1 MLPSLVRCHS
11 DTAFCRDSSLA
22 LVTQHNF
29 LLQQAKQGQPQ
40 AIVTLLNNRLRLQ
53 GVFVAKHSLKNDC
66 LSLMLQGQQVKS
78 QSKVIS
84 CIEEGLKKLKPKDLL
99 SATIYAR
106 TSANSK
112 VIWKQTIVLSQFASQ
127 EKKIEEEVT
136 DSTISRENPISDSEI
151 SSAKNQPR
159 TEKRVDSYPTTY
171 SQVSGITHLPS
182 QTRRKTVINNTRS
195 KHLDKG
201 FNSFLG
207 RTKAKLKLNLE
218 YKSLEDHLD
227 LVTVSLTILFLFVLW
242 FIFDS
247 ASFLLILPLLVLGC
261 VSSCIALYKNQNFIN
276 WFFLGFLGF
285 FLWGLPYIYLIFMP
299 GEDLEEIRRKN
310 QERKL
315 KKELK
320 NQERKLKE
328 ELENQ
333 KLLSL
338 FEDAT
343 VVFEQ
348 TASYRGGLKG
358 YPTHLEKAGMA
369 YLTENA
375 LIFIQDILKCKLI
388 YSDIMDVTLDNF
400 QIEDHR
406 SLLLDSDT
414 ARQLQN
420 VKNIVN
426 IKYLD
431 EDSAERDV
439 KFQIH
444 GALMVQGEEIKA
456 REFLNRILDFKHQF
470 LKPEIHISQEQG
482 DDVFAKLDKL
492 NNLKNRGIIS
502 DDEFECK
509 KAKLL
514 EEI

>member
-1 MLPSLVRCHS
+1 M
-11 DTAFCRDSSLA
+11 
-22 LVTQHNF
+22 TQHNS
-29 LLQQAKQGQPQ
+29 LLQQAKHGQPQ
-40 AIVTLLNNRLRLQ
+40 AIVAILNNRLRLQ

-78 QSKVIS
+78 QGKVIS

-112 VIWKQTIVLSQFASQ
+112 VIWKQTIVLSQFTSQ
-127 EKKIEEEVT
+127 EKKIEEEAT

-151 SSAKNQPR
+151 SLAENQPR

-182 QTRRKTVINNTRS
+182 QTRRKTVINNTKS
-195 KHLDKG
+195 KHLGKG
-201 FNSFLG
+201 FNSFLE
-207 RTKAKLKLNLE
+207 RTKAKLELNLE
-218 YKSLEDHLD
+218 YKSFEDHLD
-227 LVTVSLTILFLFVLW
+227 SVTVLLTVFFLFGIWLTAYSV
-242 FIFDS
+242 
-247 ASFLLILPLLVLGC
+247 SFLFILPLLVLGC
-261 VSSCIALYKNQNFIN
+261 VSSCVALYKNRNFIN

-285 FLWGLPYIYLIFMP
+285 FIWGLPYVYLVFMP
-299 GEDLEEIRRKN
+299 ADNLEKVKKRNQEIKQRNQEIKQRNQEIK

-315 KKELK
+315 KKELE

-328 ELENQ
+328 EIESQ
-333 KLLSL
+333 TILSL
-338 FEDAT
+338 FKDET
-343 VVFEQ
+343 IVFDQ

-358 YPTHLEKAGMA
+358 YPTHLEKVGMA

-388 YSDIMDVTLDNF
+388 YSDMVDVTLDNF

-406 SLLLDSDT
+406 SLLLSGDT

-426 IKYLD
+426 IKYID
-431 EDSAERDV
+431 EDSVERDV

-492 NNLKNRGIIS
+492 NDLKNRGIIS

-509 KAKLL
+509 KSKLL
-514 EEI
+514 DEI